1 MKPGDLLISDFP
13 DVHTPQPIMVVEILK
28 DIGNHEYFSGIN
40 PKGKMVLFAQW
51 GWKVISDEER

>member
-13 DVHTPQPIMVVEILK
+13 DVHTPQPIIVVEILN
-28 DIGNHEYFSGIN
+28 DIGNHEYFYGIN

-51 GWKVISDEER
+51 GWKVISEEG